1 MNANKE
7 FTEELKKY
15 WTENWDNI
23 DRSQLSKGDLPETL
37 DEWLEELDKEPYSR
51 YWSLTELGWWAMK
64 WHKDNWDLKPCIFPS
79 DISDEDIKNG
89 SPEIPEDYCLWH
101 YNYKDFL
108 INCETY
114 DAYHTEVTK
123 KVIVIHQYSVID

>member
-23 DRSQLSKGDLPETL
+23 DRNTVAKGDLPETL

-51 YWSLTELGWWAMK
+51 YWSLTELGWWGMK
-64 WHKDNWDLKPCIFPS
+64 WHKYESLKRPCIFAVEFS
-79 DISDEDIKNG
+79 EEDTN
-89 SPEIPEDYCLWH
+89 SPEIPLDYCLWR
-101 YNYKDFL
+101 YNGKEFL

-114 DAYHTEVTK
+114 DAYHTKVTE
-123 KVIVIHQYSVID
+123 KVIVKRQYSIVD